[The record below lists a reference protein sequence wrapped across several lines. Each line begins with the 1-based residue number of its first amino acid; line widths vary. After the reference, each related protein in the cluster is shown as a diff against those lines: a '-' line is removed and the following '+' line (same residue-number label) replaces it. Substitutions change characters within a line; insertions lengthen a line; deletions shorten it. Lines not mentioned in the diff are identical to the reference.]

1 MRNKNQN
8 PTRMKTLLTSC
19 LLTVSF
25 IGNLLSQDLKVSLD
39 QTHSRWFNSKI
50 IGDKFLIQCYIPDQ
64 NITPTDSL
72 PIVFVLDS
80 DMSFGLTY
88 DVVRWLNWGQ
98 EIPPMAII
106 GISYG
111 TGQSDWWKKRS
122 RDYLP
127 SKDQTKVWG
136 DWPLAGGGDNFK
148 KFLELE
154 LFKFIKDEFN
164 LKSNNRTIVGLSFGG
179 LICTDILFSNPELF
193 NNYIILG
200 PALLWNNKEV
210 LIKENKYFE
219 SHKSLNANVFTAIGI
234 LDDKSIIEPWKEFV
248 TQLESRKYSGLT
260 FNKWIIDNETHLSMF
275 PSGLTRGLKIVINT
289 K

>member
-1 MRNKNQN
+1 
-8 PTRMKTLLTSC
+8 MKTFLTSC
-19 LLTVSF
+19 LLTVIL

-39 QTHSRWFNSKI
+39 QTHSRWFDSKI
-50 IGDKFLIQCYIPDQ
+50 IGDKFLIQCYIPEQ
-64 NITPTDSL
+64 ETTPTESL

-88 DVVRWLNWGQ
+88 DVIRWLNWGK
-98 EIPPMAII
+98 EIPPVAII

-111 TGQSDWWKKRS
+111 AGQSNWWEKRS

-127 SKDQTKVWG
+127 SRDQTKVWG

-148 KFLELE
+148 KFLDSE
-154 LFKFIKDEFN
+154 LFKFVKDEFN

-179 LICTDILFSNPELF
+179 LFCADMLFSDTQLF

-200 PALLWNNKEV
+200 PALLWNNKEI
-210 LIKENKYFE
+210 LAKETKYFE
-219 SHKSLNANVFTAIGI
+219 SHKSLKANVFTAIGI
-234 LDDKSIIEPWKEFV
+234 LDDKTIIEPWAEFV
-248 TQLESRKYSGLT
+248 SLIESRKYSELI
-260 FNKWIIDNETHLSMF
+260 FNKWIIDNETHLSML
-275 PSGLTRGLKIVINT
+275 PAGLTRGLKTVLNN